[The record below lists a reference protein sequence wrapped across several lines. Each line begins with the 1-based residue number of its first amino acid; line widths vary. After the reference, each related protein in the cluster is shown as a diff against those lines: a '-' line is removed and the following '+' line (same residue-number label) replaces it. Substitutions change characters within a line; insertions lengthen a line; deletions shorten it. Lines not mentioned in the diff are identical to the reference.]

1 MKKWGLVVTLF
12 FTAAVVLLL
21 VPTAVLLMMS
31 STTTASDFAEAYRSW
46 FIWTCVGVVVLGEI
60 LLLWLRVDT
69 TQRRLKPRT
78 HILVSALITALFVA
92 ILTFNVT
99 MAVWVTL
106 RGDEFFSLPDYLFFS
121 VPIGGVVI
129 PWLVWGVLFYRFW
142 RNSSD
147 PVTRAVAWLFRGS
160 VLELLIAVP
169 AHIVVR
175 RRHDC
180 SAPLATSFGITTGI
194 AIMLIS
200 FGPSVLLL
208 YKKRIEGY
216 ARKLP
221 EQE

>member
-1 MKKWGLVVTLF
+1 MKKWGSVVTLF
-12 FTAAVVLLL
+12 FIAVVVLLL
-21 VPTAVLLMMS
+21 VPAAVLLVS
-31 STTTASDFAEAYRSW
+31 SSSRSASDFADAYRSW
-46 FIWTCVGVVVLGEI
+46 FMWICVGVVVLGEI

-78 HILVSALITALFVA
+78 HILVSVITTALFVA
-92 ILTFNVT
+92 ILTFNII
-99 MAVWVTL
+99 MAVGVAL
-106 RGDEFFSLPDYLFFS
+106 RGDRLFDPLHDYTVLFIL
-121 VPIGGVVI
+121 IGGVAI

-147 PVTRAVAWLFRGS
+147 PVTQAVAWLFRGS

-169 AHIVVR
+169 AHVIAR

-194 AIMLIS
+194 AIMLLS

-208 YKKRIEGY
+208 YKKRMEKY
-216 ARKLP
+216 SSNSDP
-221 EQE
+221 S